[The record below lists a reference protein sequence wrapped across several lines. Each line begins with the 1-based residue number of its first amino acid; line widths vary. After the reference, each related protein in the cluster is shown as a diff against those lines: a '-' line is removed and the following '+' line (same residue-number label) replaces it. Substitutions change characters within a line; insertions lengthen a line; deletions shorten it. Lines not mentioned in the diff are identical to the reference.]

1 MRLATVKQSQEIE
14 EISRK
19 VYHLTGEI
27 LMESA
32 GSLAAREI
40 DQSFFPELSRGLL
53 SVVCGPGNNGGDGLV
68 VARHLHSAG
77 HRNMMV
83 FTMSPTN
90 ARSELFKLQL
100 KRAELQGIKII
111 DLLKTPEKIEQLRSS
126 ELVVDALFGIGLSRP
141 ISGNFTKVVDLIN
154 SVDAPVVSLDC
165 PSGLN
170 CDTGVAEGAVVQ
182 AMMTLTFGLAK
193 PGFFVADGPHHVGK
207 LRVLPIGFPYECLRE
222 NATTHFSFSEKLA
235 RRYLPVRRDRTN
247 KSDYGHVLVI
257 AGHEGMWGAG
267 VLASTSA
274 YRMGAGYVTWAS
286 WQAPSD
292 QIKEIPEVLTM
303 DVFSALEKNKYSAIV
318 IGPGLG
324 VSKDVAKVIEILKK
338 KKIPVVV
345 DADAITVCAQN
356 KLWPLPS
363 NWVLTPHAKELSR
376 ILGCEVDEIEKDR
389 FSFSQKASK
398 KTGAHVLLKGY
409 RSVLADKERILIIPA
424 GNSALAKAG
433 TGDVLSGM
441 IGGLLAQGLETVQ
454 AVATAAYIHGRVSD
468 EFVRIGNNKG
478 SLSASDIK
486 DHLPELMGRLQGGTL
501 L

>member
-1 MRLATVKQSQEIE
+1 
-14 EISRK
+14 
-19 VYHLTGEI
+19 
-27 LMESA
+27 MESA
-32 GSLAAREI
+32 GSLAAREL
-40 DQSFFPELSRGLL
+40 DQSYFPELSRGLL
-53 SVVCGPGNNGGDGLV
+53 SVICGPGNNGGDGLV
-68 VARHLHSAG
+68 LARHLHSAG
-77 HRNMMV
+77 HRHLLV
-83 FTMSPTN
+83 FLMAPET
-90 ARSELFKLQL
+90 ARSDLFKVQL
-100 KRAELQGIKII
+100 KRVELQGIRIV

-126 ELVVDALFGIGLSRP
+126 EVIVDALFGIGLSRP
-141 ISGNFTKVVDLIN
+141 ITGEFVKLVDLMN
-154 SVDAPVVSLDC
+154 SATAPVVSLDC

-182 AMMTLTFGLAK
+182 AAMTLTFGLAK
-193 PGFFVADGPHHVGK
+193 PGFFVADGPSHIGK

-235 RRYLPVRRDRTN
+235 RRYLPVRKDRSN
-247 KSDYGHVLVI
+247 KSNYGHLLVI

-286 WQAPSD
+286 WKAPSD
-292 QIKEIPEVLTM
+292 QIKEIPEVLTAS
-303 DVFSALEKNKYSAIV
+303 VFEALEKNKYTAV
-318 IGPGLG
+318 VVGPGLG
-324 VSKDVAKVIEILKK
+324 VSAETAKIIEILKTK
-338 KKIPVVV
+338 SIPVVV

-356 KLWPLPS
+356 KLWPLPT
-363 NWVLTPHAKELSR
+363 NWVLTPHSKELSR
-376 ILGCEVDEIEKDR
+376 ILDCEVDAIEKDR
-389 FSFSQKASK
+389 FRFAQQASE

-409 RSVLADKERILIIPA
+409 RTVLADTERILIIPA

-468 EFVRIGNNKG
+468 EFVRVGNSKG

-486 DHLPELMGRLQGGTL
+486 DHLPELMGRLQGGTML
-501 L
+501 

>member
-1 MRLATVKQSQEIE
+1 MRLATIKQSQEIE

-19 VYHLTGEI
+19 VYHLSGEI

-40 DQSFFPELSRGLL
+40 DQSYFPELSRGLL
-53 SVVCGPGNNGGDGLV
+53 GVVCGPGNNGGDGLV
-68 VARHLHSAG
+68 LARHLHSAG
-77 HRNMMV
+77 HRDLIV
-83 FTMSPTN
+83 FILAPTN
-90 ARSELFKLQL
+90 ARSDLFKLQL
-100 KRAELQGIKII
+100 KRVELQGIRVV
-111 DLLKTPEKIEQLRSS
+111 DLSKNSEKLEQLKSCT
-126 ELVVDALFGIGLSRP
+126 LIVDALFGIGLSRP
-141 ISGNFTKVVDLIN
+141 IEGAFVKLVDQMN
-154 SVDAPVVSLDC
+154 SAEAPVVSLDC

-182 AMMTLTFGLAK
+182 SAMTLTFGLAK

-235 RRYLPVRRDRTN
+235 RRYLPIRRDRSN
-247 KSDYGHVLVI
+247 KSDYGHLLVI

-286 WQAPSD
+286 WTAPSD
-292 QIKEIPEVLTM
+292 QIKEIPEVLTAN
-303 DVFSALEKNKYSAIV
+303 VFDALESDKYAAV
-318 IGPGLG
+318 VVGPGLG
-324 VSKDVAKVIEILKK
+324 VTKETVKLMEILKK

-356 KLWPLPS
+356 NLWPLPN

-376 ILGCEVDEIEKDR
+376 ILNCAVDEIEKDR
-389 FSFSQKASK
+389 FRFSQKAAE

-409 RSVLADKERILIIPA
+409 RSVLADTERILIIPA

-468 EFVRIGNNKG
+468 EFVRVGNNKG